1 MSIWF
6 NCKKCGEALAA
17 SERKAGFCI
26 ACPKCQAGNKIP
38 GIAMQAQATKEQIE
52 QLQTQL
58 KRHRQAIWALLV
70 FLILGIGVLLFSV
83 SNSSTMSL
91 GVDLIGVGLLVG
103 ITIVVLVPI
112 LKSCEYLGISKV
124 INILLFFFLS
134 VVWVIIC
141 IILYMKLKKRIALL
155 KMAEVRGDEI

>member
-17 SERKAGFCI
+17 SERKAGCRI

-38 GIAMQAQATKEQIE
+38 GIAMQSQATKEQIE

-58 KRHRQAIWALLV
+58 NRHRQSIWALFV
-70 FLILGIGVLLFSV
+70 FLISGIGVSLFSV
-83 SNSSTMSL
+83 SNSSTMSP
-91 GVDLIGVGLLVG
+91 GVNLIGVGLLVG

-112 LKSCEYLGISKV
+112 LKSCEYLSISKI
-124 INILLFFFLS
+124 INILLFFFLT
-134 VVWVIIC
+134 VVWIIIC

-155 KMAEVRGDEI
+155 KMAEVRSDEV